1 MTARAIISARHCR
14 VTGVVQGVGFRPF
27 VHRLAHRHG
36 LTGWVRNDAGEVR
49 LFVEGTE
56 PGLMRF
62 FQDLVRDAPPL
73 ARIDLVDTAA
83 AQPEGRKRFEVLAS
97 TEVDRQR
104 RLPLPADVV
113 MCPACLAEL
122 QDPTN
127 RRYHY
132 PFITCTDCGPRFT
145 VITELPYQRSRTSM
159 AAFAQCRRC
168 EREFRTPEDRR
179 FHSETNS
186 CPECGPALWLEI
198 ASKAVE
204 DGRRQSKA
212 VARDYDAV
220 LGDAANRLHNGEIL
234 AIRGLGGFHLA
245 VDATNQ
251 DAVERLRARKRREA
265 KPLAVMVRSVEE
277 AEQLAIVGPEEQRAL
292 LARER
297 PVVLLPSRP
306 GAVADSVHPGLH
318 LIGIM
323 LAYTPLHYRLLELVG
338 RPLVMTSGNLS
349 EEPIAAGLD
358 EARQRLGGIAD
369 GFLMHDRE
377 IITRCD
383 DSVVRPA
390 GPDLILVRRA
400 RGYAPLPLKLP
411 LASPAPLLA
420 VGPHLKNTA
429 TLVHGR
435 VAFMTPHVGDLE
447 SVETLDHFQH
457 LVASCRRLFHIDPE
471 VVAHDLH
478 PGYLSTR
485 VAEEL
490 RLSKIGVQHHHAHI
504 AAVAAEHGVTGT
516 VVGLA
521 FDGTGYG
528 PDGTV
533 WGAEV
538 LLADLRDYQRVA
550 HLRYAPLPGG
560 DLTAR
565 APWRAALGYLSL
577 EPERV
582 EAFQNAFGAVPPGEL
597 ALARTQVIRMINAPL
612 ASSMGRLFDAAA
624 AVLGA
629 RFVAQ
634 YEGQAAMEL
643 EALAGRQPA
652 GRLLPFPVRETGGGW
667 ELDPLP
673 LLGAL
678 GEMRNRGTALS
689 QLAADFHSSVAAAA
703 VRVARWAA
711 ALGGVDTVALGG
723 GTFQNVRLT
732 TLIREGLTRAG
743 LTVLFPRRLGPN
755 DGAISYGQAAVAAA
769 RLTQGLRT

>member
-1 MTARAIISARHCR
+1 
-14 VTGVVQGVGFRPF
+14 
-27 VHRLAHRHG
+27 
-36 LTGWVRNDAGEVR
+36 
-49 LFVEGTE
+49 
-56 PGLMRF
+56 
-62 FQDLVRDAPPL
+62 
-73 ARIDLVDTAA
+73 
-83 AQPEGRKRFEVLAS
+83 
-97 TEVDRQR
+97 
-104 RLPLPADVV
+104 V
-113 MCPACLAEL
+113 MCAACLAEL
-122 QDPTN
+122 QDPAN

-145 VITELPYQRSRTSM
+145 VIHELPYERSRTSM

-198 ASKAVE
+198 PSTGGQA
-204 DGRRQSKA
+204 GRRGGG
-212 VARDYDAV
+212 RDYEAV
-220 LGDAANRLHNGEIL
+220 LLDAARRLRNGEIL

-245 VDATNQ
+245 VDATSQ

-297 PVVLLPSRP
+297 PVVLLSSRP

-323 LAYTPLHYRLLELVG
+323 LAYTPLHYRLLELAG

-349 EEPIAAGLD
+349 EEQIAAGLD

-400 RGYAPLPLKLP
+400 RGYAPLPLQLP
-411 LASPAPLLA
+411 LESPVPLLA

-457 LVASCRRLFHIDPE
+457 LIASCRRLFHIDPE

-490 RLSKIGVQHHHAHI
+490 RLRKIGVQHHHAHI

-516 VVGLA
+516 IVGLA

-560 DLTAR
+560 DLAAR

-582 EAFQNAFGAVPPGEL
+582 ETFQNAFGAVPPVEL
-597 ALARTQVIRMINAPL
+597 ELARTQVIRMINAPL

-624 AVLGA
+624 AVIGA

-652 GRLLPFPVRETGGGW
+652 GRLLPFPVRETGAGW

-678 GEMRNRGTALS
+678 GEMRNRGAALS
-689 QLAADFHSSVAAAA
+689 QLAADFHASVAAAA

-723 GTFQNVRLT
+723 GTFQNARLT

-755 DGAISYGQAAVAAA
+755 DGSISYGQAAVAAA